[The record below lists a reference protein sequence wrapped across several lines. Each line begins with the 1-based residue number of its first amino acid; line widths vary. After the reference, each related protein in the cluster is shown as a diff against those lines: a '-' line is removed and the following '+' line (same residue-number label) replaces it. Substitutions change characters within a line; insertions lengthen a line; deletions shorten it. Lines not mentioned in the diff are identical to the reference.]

1 MTTATSHLPAPTP
14 AFYAPAF
21 TRPDPALHRYYVV
34 ISLFATIGFP
44 LVYIPLLIRYNTMR
58 YHFDDDGV
66 SMAWGYFFRKEVYL
80 TYRRLQD
87 IHVTRNLI
95 ERWLG
100 IAKVPIQTASGTS
113 GATMKIEGVRDA
125 EGLRDYLYNRM
136 RGARDEDQTAPPDA
150 TTDDVTTLLREIRDA
165 IRDRGTS

>member
-1 MTTATSHLPAPTP
+1 MVETESPDTFPPPFNAA
-14 AFYAPAF
+14 AF
-21 TRPDPALHRYYVV
+21 TRPDPALHRYYVI

-66 SMAWGYFFRKEVYL
+66 SMAYGYFFRKEVYL

-113 GATMKIEGVRDA
+113 GATMKFEGVRDA
-125 EGLRDYLYNRM
+125 EGLRDYLSVRM
-136 RGARDEDQTAPPDA
+136 RGARDDDQT
-150 TTDDVTTLLREIRDA
+150 TTADTTGDDVTVLLREIRDA
-165 IRDRGTS
+165 IRERCTP